1 MDRLEIAKQIAREN
15 YGDDINVMMLEGTPT
30 IYEDKSK
37 RWEFKCFL
45 KTDTEID
52 KELYLNIYEL
62 SEDEKIRRSQL
73 AGNIDMDKKPFYEFV
88 DKE

>member
-1 MDRLEIAKQIAREN
+1 MDRLEIAKQIAIEN
-15 YGDDINVMMLEGTPT
+15 YGSDIKVMMLEGTPT
-30 IYEDKSK
+30 IYEDKSE

-62 SEDEKIRRSQL
+62 SEDEKIRRSKL
-73 AGNIDMDKKPFYEFV
+73 ADNIDMDKKPVYEFV